1 MRTLSMPLPMASIIV
16 GSTLAFAG
24 AASAADTHVIGVQGL
39 VWTYK
44 DKKSTASTPLSVDDL
59 KVGDIVEVQIPS
71 GPVHHGFVT
80 IKRTDGGPPA
90 EDKSPALACDDTTAK
105 PNAALRELDCNGTT
119 SKFGVGFTGSL
130 RLEVTDKFKRR
141 VMFLDGVTTSHGQTT
156 DWSVFTQIVRK
167 ELDRIL

>member
-1 MRTLSMPLPMASIIV
+1 MPLPTASIIV
-16 GSTLAFAG
+16 GATLAFAG

-39 VWTYK
+39 AWTYK
-44 DKKSTASTPLSVDDL
+44 DKKSTASTPLAVDDL

-80 IKRTDGGPPA
+80 IKRTDGGSPA
-90 EDKSPALACDDTTAK
+90 EDKSPVLACDDTTAK

-130 RLEVTDKFKRR
+130 RLEVTDKFKDP
-141 VMFLDGVTTSHGQTT
+141 VDFFCVIHKGLMPGVL
-156 DWSVFTQIVRK
+156 K
-167 ELDRIL
+167 LAP